1 MPRQGRCSL
10 SDGGACVY
18 SEVASSDQRCE
29 PTLDHRVLA
38 GRSGSTRKVHL
49 NALDAARGAH
59 KEKPRL
65 AAGLRLNQGQNPG
78 SPRCWPWFAAS
89 SLTRQCAEHSRL
101 ASRYF
106 TTPFY
111 VAPPRSRVLR
121 YEVPKRRSVV
131 ACRLK
136 AGLPVTSGTTPP
148 IARHRFPAAASP
160 LGLASLGGPVAL
172 WLKGYRIPVRSCPPF
187 PRERRSGVRR
197 IQVRA
202 PKSTPVRRVRKRFGT
217 RFP

>member
-29 PTLDHRVLA
+29 PFLDHRVLA

-136 AGLPVTSGTTPP
+136 AGPPVTSGTAPP

-160 LGLASLGGPVAL
+160 LGLASLWRPRRPLAEGLSDPGPVL
-172 WLKGYRIPVRSCPPF
+172 PTIPARTPF
-187 PRERRSGVRR
+187 RC
-197 IQVRA
+197 A
-202 PKSTPVRRVRKRFGT
+202 PYPSPCS
-217 RFP
+217 